1 MRRMRNTRGSWWR
14 LRRRFGSSWS
24 GEPAGSRKL
33 EAGSQKLEAGWHGL
47 LAEPCSLERVHA
59 AFHYIFLA
67 FAALLG
73 GLVNSVA
80 GGGGFLVF
88 PSLLKA
94 GLLPIQANATNTVAL
109 WPGQFTSIAGYR
121 EDLRKNHR
129 LLVPAIIV
137 ALVGGLAG
145 AITLLK
151 GTQDS
156 FLRLVPY
163 LFLLGSIAFTFSGP
177 IARMVRRRSAEQDA
191 HPEQVH
197 RVALVPMLAL
207 LLLITYYIGY
217 FGAGAG
223 LLTMAALA
231 LCGVEKI
238 AEINALK
245 VVITTVAN
253 GVAVITFMIGG
264 AVEWRY
270 CWLMMIA
277 CAIGGYTGARNSR
290 RISDRVLRPIVI
302 VLGFGLAIYFFVH
315 RGGM

>member
-1 MRRMRNTRGSWWR
+1 MHPSV
-14 LRRRFGSSWS
+14 L
-24 GEPAGSRKL
+24 
-33 EAGSQKLEAGWHGL
+33 
-47 LAEPCSLERVHA
+47 
-59 AFHYIFLA
+59 HYIFLS
-67 FAALLG
+67 FAAGLG

-88 PSLLKA
+88 PSLIKA

-129 LLVPAIIV
+129 LVIPVIIV
-137 ALVGGLAG
+137 AFIGGLGG

-151 GTQDS
+151 GTQNS

-163 LFLLGSIAFTFSGP
+163 LFLLGSVAFALSGP
-177 IARMVRRRSAEQDA
+177 ISRMVRRRAAEQAA
-191 HPEQVH
+191 HPDQLH
-197 RVALVPMLAL
+197 RVAVIPMLVAL
-207 LLLITYYIGY
+207 LAITYYIGY

-231 LCGVEKI
+231 LCGVERI

-253 GVAVITFMIGG
+253 AVAAVTFMIGG
-264 AVEWRY
+264 AVEWRFA
-270 CWLMMIA
+270 WLMMIA
-277 CAIGGYTGARNSR
+277 CAIGGYAGARNAR
-290 RISDRVLRPIVI
+290 RISDRILRPAII
-302 VLGFGLAIYFFVH
+302 ILGFVIAIYFFMH
-315 RGGM
+315 RKGM

>member
-1 MRRMRNTRGSWWR
+1 MLPGY
-14 LRRRFGSSWS
+14 
-24 GEPAGSRKL
+24 
-33 EAGSQKLEAGWHGL
+33 L
-47 LAEPCSLERVHA
+47 LHAVDTIDPVHPSPL
-59 AFHYIFLA
+59 HYILLSLA
-67 FAALLG
+67 AGLG

-80 GGGGFLVF
+80 GGGGFLLF

-129 LLVPAIIV
+129 LVLPVVIV
-137 ALVGGLAG
+137 AFIGGLGG

-151 GTQDS
+151 GTQGS

-163 LFLLGSIAFTFSGP
+163 LFLLGSVAFALSGP
-177 IARMVRRRSAEQDA
+177 IGRMVRRRAAEQDA
-191 HPEQVH
+191 HPDQLH
-197 RVALVPMLAL
+197 RVAFVPMLLSL
-207 LLLITYYIGY
+207 LVITYYIGY

-231 LCGVEKI
+231 LCGVERI

-253 GVAVITFMIGG
+253 AVASVTFIIGG

-270 CWLMMIA
+270 CWLLMIA
-277 CAIGGYTGARNSR
+277 CAIGGYTGARNAR
-290 RISDRVLRPIVI
+290 RISDRILRPII
-302 VLGFGLAIYFFVH
+302 IALGFVIAIYFFIH
-315 RGGM
+315 RKGM

>member
-1 MRRMRNTRGSWWR
+1 MHPTI
-14 LRRRFGSSWS
+14 
-24 GEPAGSRKL
+24 
-33 EAGSQKLEAGWHGL
+33 
-47 LAEPCSLERVHA
+47 
-59 AFHYIFLA
+59 FHYIFLA
-67 FAALLG
+67 GAAGLG

-94 GLLPIQANATNTVAL
+94 GLLPIQANATGTVAL

-129 LLVPAIIV
+129 LVIPVGIV
-137 ALVGGLAG
+137 ALIGGLAG
-145 AITLLK
+145 ALTLLK
-151 GTQDS
+151 GSQNS

-163 LFLLGSIAFTFSGP
+163 LFLLGATSFAVSGP
-177 IARMVRRRSAEQDA
+177 VGRMVRRRMADSDA
-191 HPEQVH
+191 HPERH
-197 RVALVPMLAL
+197 RPVALLPLLLAL
-207 LLLITYYIGY
+207 LAITYYIGY

-223 LLTMAALA
+223 LLTMTALA

-245 VVITTVAN
+245 VVITTTAN

-264 AVEWRY
+264 AVEWRF

-277 CAIGGYTGARNSR
+277 CAVGGYVGARNAR
-290 RISDRVLRPIVI
+290 RISDRILRPFII
-302 VLGFGLAIYFFVH
+302 VLGFTIAIYFFLH
-315 RGGM
+315 RQAL

>member
-1 MRRMRNTRGSWWR
+1 MHSTALHS
-14 LRRRFGSSWS
+14 
-24 GEPAGSRKL
+24 
-33 EAGSQKLEAGWHGL
+33 
-47 LAEPCSLERVHA
+47 
-59 AFHYIFLA
+59 IFLA
-67 FAALLG
+67 FAAGLG

-94 GLLPIQANATNTVAL
+94 GLLPIEANATGTVAL

-121 EDLRKNHR
+121 EDLRKNLR
-129 LLVPAIIV
+129 LVIPVGVV
-137 ALVGGLAG
+137 ALIGGLAG
-145 AITLLK
+145 ALTLLK
-151 GTQDS
+151 GSQTS

-163 LFLLGSIAFTFSGP
+163 LFLLGATSFSVSGP
-177 IARMVRRRSAEQDA
+177 VGRMVRRRIADHEA
-191 HPEQVH
+191 HPEH
-197 RVALVPMLAL
+197 RHPVALTPLLLAL
-207 LLLITYYIGY
+207 LAITYYIGY

-223 LLTMAALA
+223 LLTMSALA

-277 CAIGGYTGARNSR
+277 CAVGGYTGARNSR
-290 RISDRVLRPIVI
+290 RISDRVLRPII
-302 VLGFGLAIYFFVH
+302 IALGFGLAIYFFVH
-315 RGGM
+315 RSGL